1 MNRLINIMLP
11 SHVIFQYAFIF
22 KGRIT
27 NITISLFH
35 IAVNIFH
42 MSSQRTAV
50 MEIFVTD
57 TALIPT

>member
-1 MNRLINIMLP
+1 MLP
-11 SHVIFQYAFIF
+11 SHVIFHDALIF

-35 IAVNIFH
+35 IAVKIFH